1 MWCEMSHPARTVRIW
16 CVAAWLAGGRFPSYA
31 RAMSSEAE
39 ADRAVRRLLRSF
51 RSVDSYGLVVVMIIV
66 TYVACV
72 SMRSHWGA
80 TIVLLVQIITVR
92 LALHTSQAH
101 RGLRLATDVLAV
113 IAAGA
118 AVVSLLGGGDDYL
131 LRWVFLGSSALYF
144 IAPFAMIRHIV
155 FRRDVD
161 RETMLGAL
169 GAYLLLG
176 MAFGFAYAFLGSVQP
191 SAFFGAHGDGDI
203 ADDLFFSYV
212 TLTTTGYGNLVPAG
226 NPGQSMAVLE
236 ALIGQ
241 LFLVTAV
248 AKLVNAWKPRAWTG
262 RESPTA
268 EE

>member
-1 MWCEMSHPARTVRIW
+1 
-16 CVAAWLAGGRFPSYA
+16 
-31 RAMSSEAE
+31 
-39 ADRAVRRLLRSF
+39 
-51 RSVDSYGLVVVMIIV
+51 MIVV
-66 TYVACV
+66 TYVVCV
-72 SMRSHWGA
+72 SLRAHWGA
-80 TIVLLVQIITVR
+80 TIVLLVQVITVR

-101 RGLRLATDVLAV
+101 RGLRVVTDVLTVVAV
-113 IAAGA
+113 GA
-118 AVVSLLGGGDDYL
+118 AVISLLGGGDEYL

-144 IAPFAMIRHIV
+144 IAPFAIIRHIV

-176 MAFGFAYAFLGSVQP
+176 MAFAFAFAFLGNVQP
-191 SAFFGAHGDGDI
+191 EPFFGAQGDGDI

-248 AKLVNAWKPRAWTG
+248 AKLVTAWKPRAWSG